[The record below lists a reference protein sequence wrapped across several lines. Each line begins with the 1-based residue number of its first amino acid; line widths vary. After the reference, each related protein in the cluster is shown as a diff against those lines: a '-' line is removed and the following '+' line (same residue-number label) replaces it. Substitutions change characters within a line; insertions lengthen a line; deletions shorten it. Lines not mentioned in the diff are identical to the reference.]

1 MLCSNERKRACNMD
15 DLKLIV
21 ASNLIRLRTAKGLTQ
36 AELGTMLNY
45 SDKTVSKWE
54 RADALP
60 DAAVLKKIGEI
71 YGVSVD
77 YLLSSHNA
85 WQKPTDEEELP
96 PVEYSRSMI
105 VLVSIISI
113 WTLAILLFV
122 IFWVLGA
129 KFWVIFVSA
138 IPISLVTLLTLNSV
152 FYRGKRNEFIIYALV
167 LSVFLLIYF
176 ALFRFNPWQLFLVLV
191 PAELVVFLSFR
202 IKKHSKKLQK

>member
-1 MLCSNERKRACNMD
+1 MD

-21 ASNLIRLRTAKGLTQ
+21 ASNLIRLRTAKGFTQ

-60 DAAVLKKIGEI
+60 DASVLKKIGEI

-77 YLLSSHNA
+77 YLLNSHDT
-85 WQKPTDEEELP
+85 WQNPAEKNETSTA
-96 PVEYSRSMI
+96 EYSHSMI
-105 VLVSIISI
+105 IMVSIIGI
-113 WTLAILLFV
+113 WTLAVLLFV

-129 KFWVIFVSA
+129 KFWIIFVSA

-152 FYRGKRNEFIIYALV
+152 FYHGKKNEFIIYALV
-167 LSVFLLIYF
+167 FSIFFLIYF
-176 ALFRFNPWQLFLVLV
+176 ALYKFNPWQMFFVLL
-191 PAELVVFLSFR
+191 PAELIVFFAFR
-202 IKKHSKKLQK
+202 IKRHSEKKQNKI